1 MLLELKREGTND
13 ETGAIYGAL
22 YLDGEFYGYTL
33 ENSSTAIL
41 PGSYEVGTRFSP
53 KFMRNK
59 LEIIVPGRNYLMF
72 HGGNTPEDSSGC
84 VLLARQ
90 RIDDSSIYG
99 DLSDA
104 LYSELA
110 QAARAGEVTLDI
122 IEPGTDGARGL
133 WPFVALAAG
142 AALLYIIK

>member
-41 PGSYEVGTRFSP
+41 PGSYAVKTRFSP
-53 KFMRNK
+53 KFLRNK
-59 LEIIVPGRNYLMF
+59 LEIVVPGRSYLMF
-72 HGGNTPEDSSGC
+72 HGGNCPEQSSGC

-90 RIDDSSIYG
+90 RIDDSHIYG

-110 QAARAGEVTLDI
+110 EAANAGDVTLDI
-122 IEPGTDGARGL
+122 IEPATNNINGV
-133 WPFVALAAG
+133 WPFFLVAAG
-142 AALLYIIK
+142 AATWYLLS

>member
-41 PGSYEVGTRFSP
+41 PGSYAVKTRFSP
-53 KFMRNK
+53 KFLRNK
-59 LEIIVPGRNYLMF
+59 LEIVVPGRSYLMF
-72 HGGNTPEDSSGC
+72 HGGNCPEDSAGC

-90 RIDDSSIYG
+90 RIDDSRIYG

-110 QAARAGEVTLDI
+110 EAADAGEVMLDI
-122 IEPGTDGARGL
+122 IEPATDNINGV
-133 WPFVALAAG
+133 WPFILVAAG
-142 AALLYIIK
+142 AAAWYILS

>member
-13 ETGAIYGAL
+13 ETGAVYGSL
-22 YLDGEFYGYTL
+22 YLDGNFYGYTL

-41 PGSYEVGTRFSP
+41 PGSYEVKTRFSP

-59 LEIIVPGRNYLMF
+59 LEIVVPGRSFLMF
-72 HGGNTPEDSSGC
+72 HGGNCPEQSAGC
-84 VLLARQ
+84 VLLAKQ
-90 RIDDSSIYG
+90 RINDSQIYG

-110 QAARAGEVTLDI
+110 TEADAGNVTLEI
-122 IEPGTDGARGL
+122 IEPNTNNINSL
-133 WPFVALAAG
+133 WPFALLAAAAG
-142 AALLYIIK
+142 AWYILT